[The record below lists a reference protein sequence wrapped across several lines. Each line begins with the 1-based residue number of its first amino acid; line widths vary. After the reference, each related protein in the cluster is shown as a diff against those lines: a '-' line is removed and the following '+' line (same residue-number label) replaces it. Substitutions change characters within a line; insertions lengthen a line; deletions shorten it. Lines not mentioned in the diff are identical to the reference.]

1 MYTLI
6 YKYPCVYR
14 YTYVRLANFGIPVYF
29 LCYIKKEQAFEI
41 VSKII
46 FDSANQLIVGGN
58 PAFESERVLFHIEM
72 VMGEWGYRSALVSQ
86 YCDSIKQEND
96 IMREMGIEE

>member
-1 MYTLI
+1 VISVL
-6 YKYPCVYR
+6 
-14 YTYVRLANFGIPVYF
+14 LAESD
-29 LCYIKKEQAFEI
+29 LCICDFTMIEKEQAFEI

-72 VMGEWGYRSALVSQ
+72 VMGEWGYRSALVTQ

>member
-1 MYTLI
+1 ME
-6 YKYPCVYR
+6 
-14 YTYVRLANFGIPVYF
+14 
-29 LCYIKKEQAFEI
+29 KEQAFEI

-96 IMREMGIEE
+96 IMREMGIEEWNYLTWMISPF